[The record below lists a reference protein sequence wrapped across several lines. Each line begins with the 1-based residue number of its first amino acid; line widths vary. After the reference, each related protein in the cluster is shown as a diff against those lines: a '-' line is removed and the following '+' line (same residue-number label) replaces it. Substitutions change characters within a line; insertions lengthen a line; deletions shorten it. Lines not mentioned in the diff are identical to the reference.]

1 LLTIKSSLK
10 LLIKVLSKQ
19 DLGVKSFV
27 LIKLVKRFRVLS
39 LKLTLKLKSI
49 LSLTKSKRDFIKL
62 ISVLSTINKEANK
75 LLDFVKEVYLF
86 EFKEKRNLLINLL
99 YNLT

>member
-1 LLTIKSSLK
+1 LPIIKDSLK

-19 DLGVKSFV
+19 DLGIKSFM
-27 LIKLVKRFRVLS
+27 LIKPIKVFRLLS

-49 LSLTKSKRDFIKL
+49 LSLAKSKRDLIKL
-62 ISVLSTINKEANK
+62 ISMFNTINKEANK

-86 EFKEKRNLLINLL
+86 KFKKKEFISKFNI
-99 YNLT
+99 